1 MTRPRIITALRYDA
15 PVPRPKTH
23 DDALRGRLLER
34 AGELLSTEG
43 PGALSLRRLAADV
56 NTSTT
61 AVYSLFGGKPALLNA
76 VYEEAFRRFGER
88 IASVPQTDDP
98 VEDLV
103 QIGLA
108 YRASALADPQFY
120 LVMFS
125 KVVPNFEPSDETKE
139 AAVQTFLP
147 VVRDVGRAVE
157 SGLFASEPPERI
169 ALAMWGMVHGL
180 VSLELN
186 GNLPPGVEIAPVYE
200 RALRAHADGW
210 RVT

>member
-1 MTRPRIITALRYDA
+1 MARPRIITVLRYDA

-23 DDALRGRLLER
+23 DEALRGRLLER

-61 AVYSLFGGKPALLNA
+61 AVYSLFGGKAALLNA

-103 QIGLA
+103 QTGLA

-125 KVVPNFEPSDETKE
+125 KVVPNFEPSDQTKE
-139 AAVQTFLP
+139 AAVRTFLP

-157 SGLFASEPPERI
+157 SGLFAQEAPERI

-210 RVT
+210 RIS

>member
-1 MTRPRIITALRYDA
+1 M
-15 PVPRPKTH
+15 PRPKTH
-23 DDALRGRLLER
+23 DEALRGRLLER

-61 AVYSLFGGKPALLNA
+61 AVYSLFGGKAALLNA

-98 VEDLV
+98 VEDVV

-108 YRASALADPQFY
+108 YRESALADPQFY

-125 KVVPNFEPSDETKE
+125 KLVPDFEPSEETKE

-147 VVRDVGRAVE
+147 VVRDVGRAVDR
-157 SGLFASEPPERI
+157 GAFLAEPPERI

-186 GNLPPGVEIAPVYE
+186 GNLPPGLEVGPVYE

-210 RVT
+210 RPS

>member
-1 MTRPRIITALRYDA
+1 M
-15 PVPRPKTH
+15 PRPKTH

-88 IASVPQTDDP
+88 IACVPQTDDP

-108 YRASALADPQFY
+108 YRAGALADPQFY

-157 SGLFASEPPERI
+157 SGLFAPEPPERI

-210 RVT
+210 RVR